1 MTDEQINQ
9 RIAEACGWTGFNPDN
24 IPDCIQYTARRSDGK
39 WGLIPDYLND
49 LNAMHEAEKMLG
61 QALYCRYID
70 KLCDQAIKGN
80 NCMYFATAAQRAE
93 AFLRTIKKWEE
104 ES

>member
-1 MTDEQINQ
+1 MTDEQINK
-9 RIAEACGWTGFNPDN
+9 RIAEACGWTEVKKFDWLFG
-24 IPDCIQYTARRSDGK
+24 IPPHNAGVFCRVHNYAGC
-39 WGLIPDYLND
+39 
-49 LNAMHEAEKMLG
+49 LNAMHEAEKTLG

-93 AFLRTIKKWEE
+93 AFLRTIGKWEE
-104 ES
+104 EA